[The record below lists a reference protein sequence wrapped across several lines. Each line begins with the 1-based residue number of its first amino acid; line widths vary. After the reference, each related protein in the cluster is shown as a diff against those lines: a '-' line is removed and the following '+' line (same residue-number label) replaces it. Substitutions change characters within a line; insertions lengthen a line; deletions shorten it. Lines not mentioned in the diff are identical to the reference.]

1 MKTLT
6 TSMLSDNFNFLEGP
20 RWRDNKLWLSD
31 MQAGIVYT
39 LTENGQR
46 EEVIRVPAKPS
57 GLGFMPDGS
66 LLIVSM
72 EDEKLMR
79 LKDGAMTVHADLS
92 PFVTGHPNDMVMDSH
107 GRAYVGN
114 FGYDLL
120 GGAEPKDAN
129 IVLVEQDGSARIV
142 ANDLV
147 FPNGAVITPD
157 GGTFVVAETFANKL
171 TAFDIE
177 NDGSLSGR
185 RTYGEIPDAGPD
197 GICLDV
203 DGGIW
208 LSGFLAG
215 AFYRMEDGGKITHEV
230 KVPGKRAVACQLGG
244 ADGKTLFC
252 LTFAGE
258 MDQIAPGNMFAAVET
273 VTVDSAAAGSP

>member
-1 MKTLT
+1 M
-6 TSMLSDNFNFLEGP
+6 
-20 RWRDNKLWLSD
+20 WLSD
-31 MQAGIVYT
+31 MQAGIIYT
-39 LTENGQR
+39 LTEDGHR
-46 EEVIRVPAKPS
+46 EEVVRVSAKPS

-92 PFVTGHPNDMVMDSH
+92 PFVTGHPNDLVMDNQ

-114 FGYDLL
+114 LGYDLL

-129 IVLVEQDGSARIV
+129 IVLVAPDGDTKIV
-142 ANDLV
+142 ADGLV

-157 GGTFVVAETFANKL
+157 GNTFVVAETFADKL
-171 TAFDIE
+171 TAFNIDA
-177 NDGSLSGR
+177 DGSLSGR
-185 RTYGEIPDAGPD
+185 RTYGEIAGAGPD

-208 LSGFLAG
+208 VSGFLAG
-215 AFYRMEDGGKITHEV
+215 KFYRMEDGGKITHEV
-230 KVPGKRAVACQLGG
+230 DVPGKRAVACQLGG

-258 MDQIAPGNMFAAVET
+258 LDQIAPGNMFSAVET